1 MYMEEHTIHLQERV
15 KAAPTETGVYMMK
28 DEAGKVIYVGKAK
41 NLRSRVRSYFANKD
55 TRPMIPFMVPKVHEI
70 DFIVTVTEKE
80 ALILENT
87 LIKEHRPKYNVFF
100 RDDKDYNHLRID
112 MGHPFP
118 RFQFIRRP
126 KKDGAVYFGPYASGL
141 AVRETMHFLQK
152 IFPLR
157 TCKDVLFRSRQRP
170 CIEYEI
176 KRCLGPCCNLVT
188 REKYSD
194 IVRDAI
200 AFLEG
205 REKSLIRDLRERM
218 KAASSRYDFE
228 EAARLRDIISSI
240 EATLE
245 KQNVF
250 SMDFKDQDVFGIYRE
265 DNRTQACLVRIRNG
279 RIQGTKKFPVF
290 KLDVP
295 TGEILSSLLKRFYA
309 EEMNIPGEII
319 IPDEIEDRAVIAE
332 WLSEKRGSKVSVVLP
347 QRGKKRELM
356 EMAVNNAGSM
366 LKAERDSEKQSGEI
380 LQALAAGLHLKKVP
394 KRIECF
400 DISNI
405 GGDQAVGSMV
415 TFIDGQPD
423 KTEYRRFK
431 IRDLQGANDFG
442 MIYEVV
448 KRRLAGSQELPDLMI
463 VDGGKGQLNSAL
475 LAVRESGVYGIL
487 GRESMDIIGLAKA
500 ADEPEPAGEAS
511 IESAGAKAKVHKGED
526 RAYIAGRKDPVYLY
540 KHPKAL
546 LFLQRIRDEAHRFA
560 VTYHRLLMRKR
571 DIQSVLDEIPGIGP
585 ARKKALLAGFQDI
598 DALRNA
604 SVEEISSVDG
614 ITVDLAA
621 AIKDYLYE
629 DNSTEMI
636 STE

>member
-1 MYMEEHTIHLQERV
+1 MDEHTTQLQERV
-15 KAAPTETGVYMMK
+15 KTAPTETGVYLMK
-28 DEAGKVIYVGKAK
+28 DAAGKVIYVGKAK

-55 TRPMIPFMVPKVHEI
+55 TRPMIPFMVPKIHHI

-87 LIKEHRPKYNVFF
+87 MIKEHRPKYNVYF

-112 MGHPFP
+112 MDHPFP

-126 KKDGAVYFGPYASGL
+126 KKDGAVYFGPYSSGL
-141 AVRETMHFLQK
+141 AVKETMHFLQK

-188 REKYSD
+188 REKYTD
-194 IVRDAI
+194 MVRDAVT
-200 AFLEG
+200 FLEG
-205 REKSLIRDLRERM
+205 KEKSLVRDLKDRM
-218 KAASSRYDFE
+218 KAASSHYEFE

-250 SMDFKDQDVFGIYRE
+250 SMDFKDLDVFGIYRE
-265 DNRTQACLVRIRNG
+265 GNRTQACLVRIRKE
-279 RIQGTKKFPVF
+279 RIQGTKKFPAF
-290 KLDVP
+290 KIDAP
-295 TGEILSSLLKRFYA
+295 TGEILSSLLKQFYA
-309 EEMNIPGEII
+309 EEDNIPVEII
-319 IPDEIEDRAVIAE
+319 IPDAIEDRAVIAE
-332 WLSEKRGSKVSVVLP
+332 WLSEKKGSKVSLILP
-347 QRGKKRELM
+347 RRGKKRELM

-366 LKAERDSEKQSGEI
+366 LKADSDSERKAGEI
-380 LQALAAGLHLKKVP
+380 GEALAVNLHLKKVP

-415 TFIDGQPD
+415 TFINGNPD
-423 KTEYRRFK
+423 KNEYRRFR

-442 MIYEVV
+442 MIYEVI
-448 KRRLAGSQELPDLMI
+448 KRRLAGKQELPDLMI
-463 VDGGKGQLNSAL
+463 VDGGKGQLNSAM
-475 LAVRESGVYGIL
+475 LAIRESGVQ

-500 ADEPEPAGEAS
+500 ADEPEQ
-511 IESAGAKAKVHKGED
+511 AGAQDIDAAGPKAKKVHKGED
-526 RAYIAGRKDPVYLY
+526 RAYIAGRKDPVYLN

-560 VTYHRLLMRKR
+560 ITYHRLLMRKR
-571 DIQSVLDEIPGIGP
+571 DIQSILDEIPGIGP

-598 DALRNA
+598 NALKGA
-604 SVEEISSVDG
+604 SVEEIAGVDG
-614 ITVDLAA
+614 ITTELAH
-621 AIKDYLYE
+621 AIKDYLSDE
-629 DNSTEMI
+629 HNTEV
-636 STE
+636 TPAE

>member
-1 MYMEEHTIHLQERV
+1 MDEHTTQLQERA
-15 KAAPTETGVYMMK
+15 KTAPTETGVYLMK
-28 DEAGKVIYVGKAK
+28 DDAGKVIYVGKAK

-55 TRPMIPFMVPKVHEI
+55 TRPMIPFMVPKIHDI

-80 ALILENT
+80 ALILENS

-100 RDDKDYNHLRID
+100 RDDKDYNHLRLAMD
-112 MGHPFP
+112 HPFP

-126 KKDGAVYFGPYASGL
+126 KKDGAVYFGPYSSGL
-141 AVRETMHFLQK
+141 AVKETMHFLQK

-176 KRCLGPCCNLVT
+176 KRCLGPCCDLIT
-188 REKYSD
+188 REKYADMVGDAISFLD
-194 IVRDAI
+194 GKEKTLVRD
-200 AFLEG
+200 L
-205 REKSLIRDLRERM
+205 KERM
-218 KAASSRYDFE
+218 KSASARYDFE

-250 SMDFKDQDVFGIYRE
+250 SMDFKDQDIFGIYRE
-265 DNRTQACLVRIRNG
+265 GNRTQVCLVRIRKG

-295 TGEILSSLLKRFYA
+295 TGEILSSLLKQFYA
-309 EEMNIPGEII
+309 EEINLPGEII

-332 WLSEKRGSKVSVVLP
+332 WLSEKKGSKVTVVLP
-347 QRGKKRELM
+347 RRGKKRELM

-366 LKAERDSEKQSGEI
+366 LKAERDSEKQAGEI
-380 LQALAAGLHLKKVP
+380 GEALASGLHLKKVP
-394 KRIECF
+394 RRIECF

-405 GGDQAVGSMV
+405 SGDQAVGSLV
-415 TFIDGQPD
+415 TFIDGNPD
-423 KTEYRRFK
+423 KNEYRRFK

-448 KRRLAGSQELPDLMI
+448 KRRLAGKQELPDLMI

-475 LAVRESGVYGIL
+475 LAIRESGIQ

-500 ADEPEPAGEAS
+500 ADDPEPAGEAG
-511 IESAGAKAKVHKGED
+511 IEAAGPKAKVHKGED
-526 RAYIAGRKDPVYLY
+526 RAYIAGRKDPVYLHKY
-540 KHPKAL
+540 PKAL

-560 VTYHRLLMRKR
+560 ITYHRLLMRKR
-571 DIQSVLDEIPGIGP
+571 DIHSLLDEIPGVGP
-585 ARKKALLAGFQDI
+585 ARKKLLLASFQDI
-598 DALRNA
+598 DSLKAA
-604 SVEEISSVDG
+604 SVEELASVDG
-614 ITVDLAA
+614 ITIDLAHT
-621 AIKDYLYE
+621 IKEYLSDDYPNRN
-629 DNSTEMI
+629 DVG
-636 STE
+636 